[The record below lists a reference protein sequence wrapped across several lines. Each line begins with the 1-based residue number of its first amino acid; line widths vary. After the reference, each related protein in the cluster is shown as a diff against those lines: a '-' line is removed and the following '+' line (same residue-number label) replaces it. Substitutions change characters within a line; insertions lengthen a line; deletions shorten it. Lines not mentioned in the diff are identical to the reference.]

1 MSDKLTRRADDFAQ
15 ELVKQFL
22 IKQRTKGF
30 KKSFKSSNE
39 LFFILDEWDQIS
51 EITKPD
57 MTVVKNDDQEFKK
70 GEHYIYTPM
79 HGWATQEAFKQGMK
93 SAFDFLDE
101 DEMTFHENQNIETP
115 VETVH
120 FIKKS
125 TSSYFISF
133 YHKSDFF
140 QTKFHLFL
148 S

>member
-1 MSDKLTRRADDFAQ
+1 MFAISIISGYTCIFQAENRVMSDKLTRRADDFAQ

-22 IKQRTKGF
+22 IKKRTKGLYF
-30 KKSFKSSNE
+30 LKSSGDSS
-39 LFFILDEWDQIS
+39 LILDEWDQIS

-57 MTVVKNDDQEFKK
+57 MTVVKKDDQEFKK

-120 FIKKS
+120 FIKK
-125 TSSYFISF
+125 
-133 YHKSDFF
+133 
-140 QTKFHLFL
+140 
-148 S
+148 

>member
-1 MSDKLTRRADDFAQ
+1 
-15 ELVKQFL
+15 
-22 IKQRTKGF
+22 
-30 KKSFKSSNE
+30 
-39 LFFILDEWDQIS
+39 
-51 EITKPD
+51 
-57 MTVVKNDDQEFKK
+57 MTVVKKDDQEFKK

-125 TSSYFISF
+125 TSSYFIASSHRSIF
-133 YHKSDFF
+133 LYDLFELFFWLKQIELLHKKS
-140 QTKFHLFL
+140 HYRPNLFA
-148 S
+148 

>member
-1 MSDKLTRRADDFAQ
+1 MTI
-15 ELVKQFL
+15 VK
-22 IKQRTKGF
+22 K
-30 KKSFKSSNE
+30 
-39 LFFILDEWDQIS
+39 
-51 EITKPD
+51 
-57 MTVVKNDDQEFKK
+57 DDQEFKK

-125 TSSYFISF
+125 TSSYFIVFNHNSNFLHRSF
-133 YHKSDFF
+133 IYSFLIWKYREKYQLKIKNGTQRSW
-140 QTKFHLFL
+140 KFCGAA
-148 S
+148 

>member
-1 MSDKLTRRADDFAQ
+1 MMSDKLTRRADDFAQ

-30 KKSFKSSNE
+30 NFLTYSRDSS
-39 LFFILDEWDQIS
+39 LILDEWDQIS

-57 MTVVKNDDQEFKK
+57 MTVVKKDDQEFKK

-125 TSSYFISF
+125 TSSYFIAF
-133 YHKSDFF
+133 YH
-140 QTKFHLFL
+140 
-148 S
+148 

>member
-1 MSDKLTRRADDFAQ
+1 
-15 ELVKQFL
+15 
-22 IKQRTKGF
+22 
-30 KKSFKSSNE
+30 
-39 LFFILDEWDQIS
+39 
-51 EITKPD
+51 
-57 MTVVKNDDQEFKK
+57 MTVVKKDDQEFKK

-125 TSSYFISF
+125 TSSYFITF
-133 YHKSDFF
+133 YHQPSKKVFKSF
-140 QTKFHLFL
+140 QNFKLQWE
-148 S
+148 SQRKK